1 VRHLITAAGARS
13 ICRKVMQI
21 AGKRK
26 AEVILS
32 AEETGLTRFANNA
45 IHQNVTQSDVS
56 VSIRAVLGKK
66 TARTNTNRLD
76 RGSLEEAVER
86 AFELA
91 KIQEPNPDLLP
102 LPSAQK
108 YRRVRSYFS
117 GTARYTPAER
127 AAAVKGAV
135 GICKKQGASAA
146 GAFSTEANVLAVGNT
161 RGLFAAG
168 RSTLCSFSITVELD
182 GAAGWAQEMATDV
195 SEVDSRSA
203 AGRAVA
209 KALTSRKPKGVEPGK
224 YEVILEPAAAGDLVL
239 MLGYYADAFNAMAY
253 MERRSPFSGKLGKR
267 VLGRNFS
274 LTEDP
279 FHGLLPG
286 RGFDLEGMPRK
297 RVGLIE
303 NGVLRAL
310 VHDRVT
316 AKKMKTRSTG
326 HAGPQPAP
334 RGANVS
340 SLIVSSGGSTVE
352 GMVGRSKRGILVTHF
367 HYTNM
372 VDVSKLI
379 ATGMTRDGT
388 FLVENGRIVRPLR
401 NMRFTQSLSE
411 AFSNI
416 VEVGKKQVLCE
427 GFFCGGVVATGMR
440 IKDFTFSSETEF

>member
-1 VRHLITAAGARS
+1 MITAAGARS

-56 VSIRAVLGKK
+56 VSIRAILGKK

-86 AFELA
+86 AFEVA

-108 YRRVRSYFS
+108 YRRVRSYFG
-117 GTARYTPAER
+117 GTARSTPAER

-146 GAFSTEANVLAVGNT
+146 GAFSTEANLLAVGNT

-168 RSTLCSFSITVELD
+168 RSTLSSFSVTVELD

-209 KALTSRKPKGVEPGK
+209 KALASRKPKGVEPGE
-224 YEVILEPAAAGDLVL
+224 YEVILEPAAVGDLVL

-326 HAGPQPAP
+326 HAAPQPAP
-334 RGANVS
+334 SGANVS
-340 SLIVSSGGSTVE
+340 SLVVRSGGSTVD

-401 NMRFTQSLSE
+401 NMRFTHSLSE

-416 VEVGKKQVLCE
+416 VEVGKEQVLCE
-427 GFFCGGVVATGMR
+427 GFFGGGVVATGMR

>member
-1 VRHLITAAGARS
+1 MITAAGARS

-56 VSIRAVLGKK
+56 VSIRAILGKK

-86 AFELA
+86 AFEVA
-91 KIQEPNPDLLP
+91 TIQEPNPELLP

-108 YRRVRSYFS
+108 YRRVRSYFG
-117 GTARYTPAER
+117 GTARSTPAER

-146 GAFSTEANVLAVGNT
+146 GAFSTEANLLAVGNT

-168 RSTLCSFSITVELD
+168 RSTLSSFSVTVELD

-209 KALTSRKPKGVEPGK
+209 KALASRKPKGVEPGE
-224 YEVILEPAAAGDLVL
+224 YEVILEPAAVGDLVL
-239 MLGYYADAFNAMAY
+239 MLGYYYADAFNAMAY

-303 NGVLRAL
+303 KGVLRAL

-334 RGANVS
+334 SGANVS
-340 SLIVSSGGSTVE
+340 SLVVSPGGATVE

-388 FLVENGRIVRPLR
+388 FLVENGRIIGPLR

-416 VEVGKKQVLCE
+416 VEVGKEQVLCE
-427 GFFCGGVVATGMR
+427 GFFGGGVVATGMR